1 MQPFFWCTQTLH
13 YYWRYFRDIS
23 TRPLNEAVEAI
34 VVTLMVLLSV
44 FFLLSKGWGQQLL
57 VFVGL
62 PRVITDPCLAY
73 SFDYAP
79 HHPHEASRAE
89 DVYGCTAM
97 IGGLLSPD
105 DGVDLTVPLIYQ
117 NYHNIHHL
125 YPTIPFYKYPVL
137 WRNHRKVLLELGTPV
152 GSWFGP
158 LVAERGVRE
167 GGQEGKKVVGGGQQ
181 EEQQKDYH
189 MHAQ

>member
-1 MQPFFWCTQTLH
+1 
-13 YYWRYFRDIS
+13 
-23 TRPLNEAVEAI
+23 
-34 VVTLMVLLSV
+34 MVLLSV
-44 FFLLSKGWGQQLL
+44 LFLISKGWGQQLL

-62 PRVITDPCLAY
+62 PRLITDPCLAY

-79 HHPHEASRAE
+79 HHPHAASRAD
-89 DVYGCTAM
+89 DVYGCTSM
-97 IGGLLSPD
+97 IGGLLTPT

-125 YPTIPFYKYPVL
+125 YPTIPFYKYPIL
-137 WRNHRKVLLELGTPV
+137 WRNHKKNLLELGTPV

-158 LVAERGVRE
+158 LMAERGVRE
-167 GGQEGKKVVGGGQQ
+167 GGREGGEGKKVGEEQQ
-181 EEQQKDYH
+181 EEQQVDYH

>member
-1 MQPFFWCTQTLH
+1 M
-13 YYWRYFRDIS
+13 
-23 TRPLNEAVEAI
+23 
-34 VVTLMVLLSV
+34 
-44 FFLLSKGWGQQLL
+44 
-57 VFVGL
+57 
-62 PRVITDPCLAY
+62 ITDPCLAY